1 MGKINRANIKKTW
14 HYLKRNGLKNTW
26 YAARERMEAG
36 RQDAYQFVPVT
47 EGELETQRIWSRE
60 QGITFSILVPAY
72 RTKEIYLRE
81 LVASVQEQSYPHWE
95 LVLADATEDESVKA
109 VLDSYEDER
118 IRYVKLENNA
128 GISENTNQGLKF
140 ATGDYVGL
148 LDHDDLLTKDALYE
162 VAKVITDGKKAGI
175 DIKMVY
181 SDEDKCNGDGTKF
194 YDPNKKEKFN
204 LDLLFSNNY
213 ICHFLVME
221 SAFMKEL
228 GFRKAYDGAQD
239 YDLVLRAAGRLMER
253 EEQIVHL
260 PKVLYHWRCHEDST
274 AQNPESKR
282 YAYEAGLRAL
292 QDLAVEKEWKAEA
305 AHLKHRGFYRL
316 QYTEAPEIIRKDL
329 AAVGGRILKKGKTVG
344 GRMTEAGKV
353 IYEGLPA
360 LYSGYLHRAV
370 LTQNAEVLDIRCI
383 RISKEY
389 QNIFEEITGVMY
401 KEVSVDGN
409 RMFDISLLPEEVDYT
424 KLSIELSVALRKN
437 GKRLL
442 YLPEWSVEE
451 N

>member
-162 VAKVITDGKKAGI
+162 VAKAITDGKKAGI

-213 ICHFLVME
+213 ICHFLVMK

-239 YDLVLRAAGRLMER
+239 YDLVLRAAGRLMDR

-360 LYSGYLHRAV
+360 MYSGYLHRAV

-389 QNIFEEITGVMY
+389 QNIFEEITGVIY
-401 KEVSVDGN
+401 REVSVDGN